1 MSKPR
6 IGILRGGPSEE
17 YDVSL
22 KTGSAMLFAIDQ
34 ERFEPVDVVITKSG
48 EWLING
54 VARYPEQV
62 LHTCDG
68 VLIALHGSF
77 GEDGSVQRL
86 LERYGVPCN
95 GSGPLASSIA
105 LNKHLTKEYL
115 VGTGVKMPVSRKVTR
130 EDIDRLHVVVSDI
143 RDHIGSRYVVKPL
156 ASGSSLGVELVL
168 DTTDLRD
175 VLTRALTQYAE
186 VLVEEYIEGREA
198 TCAVIERFRGKDLY
212 VLPPIEIIPPQS
224 EGYFSYSSRYSGA
237 TLEVCPSNF
246 SHTVKETIENA
257 AKRVHETLNLQQ
269 YSRSDFMVQGNE
281 VYFIEV
287 NTLPGLTTESL
298 IPKALVAVGSSYEE
312 FINHLILD
320 TLTSRK

>member
-22 KTGSAMLFAIDQ
+22 KTGSAMLLSIDQ
-34 ERFEPVDVVITKSG
+34 SRFDPVDIIITKSG

-54 VARYPEQV
+54 VARYPEQI
-62 LHTCDG
+62 LHTCDA

-86 LERYGVPCN
+86 LERYGVAYN

-105 LNKHLTKEYL
+105 LNKQLTKEHL
-115 VGTGVKMPVSRKVTR
+115 GGTGIKTPRSRKVSQD
-130 EDIDRLHVVVSDI
+130 DISRLHIIVSDI
-143 RDHIGSRYVVKPL
+143 RDQIGSRYVVKPL

-175 VLTRALTQYAE
+175 ILEHALERYAE

-198 TCAVIERFRGKDLY
+198 TCAVVERFRGKELY
-212 VLPPIEIIPPQS
+212 VLPTIEIIPPP
-224 EGYFSYSSRYSGA
+224 GATHFDYDAKYHPA

-246 SHTVKETIENA
+246 SHTVKETIESISR
-257 AKRVHETLNLQQ
+257 RVHEHLNLKQ
-269 YSRSDFMVQGNE
+269 YSRSDFMVRGDE
-281 VYFIEV
+281 VFFLEV
-287 NTLPGLTTESL
+287 NTLPGLTNESL
-298 IPKALVAVGSSYEE
+298 IPKALTAVGSSYNE
-312 FINHLILD
+312 FINHLIVD
-320 TLTSRK
+320 TLTVRK